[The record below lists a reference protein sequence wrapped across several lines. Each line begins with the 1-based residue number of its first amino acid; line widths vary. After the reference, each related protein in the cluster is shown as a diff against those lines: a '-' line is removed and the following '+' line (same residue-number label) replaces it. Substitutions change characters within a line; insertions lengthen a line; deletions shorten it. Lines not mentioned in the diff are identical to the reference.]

1 MAKQLSLPS
10 DITATEV
17 RRSAA
22 MAQSPLATAGDSRL
36 VTGHNGGDD
45 DDDTASVTSDVLP
58 EGQDEQAG
66 CVIA

>member
-17 RRSAA
+17 RRSAV

-36 VTGHNGGDD
+36 ITGHNGDD